1 MKSGKDGARVL
12 VVGAGFAGLATV
24 SRLARGGMRVTLADR
39 HIYSTFQPLLYQV
52 ATAGLAPSDVAY
64 PLRGFAHKY
73 GARFRHG
80 DLAHVDTDGRIAEFA
95 DGGQLEYDY
104 LILATGVTAGFFGI
118 TGAAEYSHA
127 LYTLHDAATM
137 RARIL
142 AGLEQLS
149 LEGVHRDVT
158 VTIVGGGATGVEL
171 AGTLAEFRNI
181 GLPSSYPDI
190 DPQCVHIRLVE
201 QAPVLLTPYVPPLQ
215 EYAREQLVKRGV
227 DLRLNATI
235 KEITADRLIL
245 ADGEEL
251 PSDLTAWAAGVAGP
265 PEAGKWG
272 LPQGKG
278 GRLLVR
284 PDLRVEGQDRIF
296 AIGDIA
302 LTGDHPVPQL
312 AQPALQM
319 GLARGGP
326 DPAAGGRAGHHPVQ
340 LPRQGHDGHDRQPLG
355 RGRAQPRDTVP
366 RHRRLAGLA
375 RAAPGH
381 PAGRP
386 EPDHR
391 ADQLVVALPELAAGW
406 RHHRR
411 RRPARPERRGQL
423 TRPARPAGADT
434 PARPRGQRGTMPG
447 TRSTSASSPASS
459 SSRLA
464 SGYRPGS
471 AANTTAAA

>member
-1 MKSGKDGARVL
+1 MKSANDGARVL

-142 AGLEQLS
+142 AGLELLS
-149 LEGVHRDVT
+149 LEGVRRDVT

-227 DLRLNATI
+227 DLHLNATI

-245 ADGEEL
+245 ADGQEL

-278 GRLLVR
+278 GRLLAR

-302 LTGDHPVPQL
+302 LTGEHPVPQL

-319 GLARGGP
+319 GRH
-326 DPAAGGRAGHHPVQ
+326 AAVQIRRLEAGQ
-340 LPRQGHDGHDRQPLG
+340 
-355 RGRAQPRDTVP
+355 DTVP
-366 RHRRLAGLA
+366 FRYHDKGTMATIGSRSAVVELDHGIRFRGTIAWLAWLA
-375 RAAPGH
+375 LHLVTLLG
-381 PAGRP
+381 GRN
-386 EPDHR
+386 R
-391 ADQLVVALPELAAGW
+391 ITALINLSSRYLSW
-406 RHHRR
+406 
-411 RRPARPERRGQL
+411 RRGGGIIVGDDP
-423 TRPARPAGADT
+423 PAQNAEG
-434 PARPRGQRGTMPG
+434 
-447 TRSTSASSPASS
+447 
-459 SSRLA
+459 
-464 SGYRPGS
+464 
-471 AANTTAAA
+471 N

>member
-1 MKSGKDGARVL
+1 MKSANDGARVL

-142 AGLEQLS
+142 AGLERLS
-149 LEGVHRDVT
+149 LEGVRKDVT

-227 DLRLNATI
+227 DLHLNATI

-245 ADGEEL
+245 ADGQEL

-278 GRLLVR
+278 GRLLAR

-319 GLARGGP
+319 GRH
-326 DPAAGGRAGHHPVQ
+326 AAVQIRRLEAGQ
-340 LPRQGHDGHDRQPLG
+340 
-355 RGRAQPRDTVP
+355 DTVP
-366 RHRRLAGLA
+366 FRYHDKGTMATIGSRSAVVELNHGIRFRGTIAWLAWLA
-375 RAAPGH
+375 LHLITLLG
-381 PAGRP
+381 GRN
-386 EPDHR
+386 R
-391 ADQLVVALPELAAGW
+391 ITALINLSSRYLSW
-406 RHHRR
+406 
-411 RRPARPERRGQL
+411 RRGGGIIVGDDP
-423 TRPARPAGADT
+423 PAQNAEG
-434 PARPRGQRGTMPG
+434 
-447 TRSTSASSPASS
+447 
-459 SSRLA
+459 
-464 SGYRPGS
+464 
-471 AANTTAAA
+471 N

>member
-1 MKSGKDGARVL
+1 VKSANDGARVL

-142 AGLEQLS
+142 AGLELLS
-149 LEGVHRDVT
+149 LEGVRRDVT

-171 AGTLAEFRNI
+171 AGTLAELRNI

-227 DLRLNATI
+227 DLHLNATI

-245 ADGEEL
+245 ADGQEL

-278 GRLLVR
+278 GRLLAR

-302 LTGDHPVPQL
+302 LTGEHPVPQL

-319 GLARGGP
+319 GRH
-326 DPAAGGRAGHHPVQ
+326 AAVQIRRLEAGQ
-340 LPRQGHDGHDRQPLG
+340 
-355 RGRAQPRDTVP
+355 DTVP
-366 RHRRLAGLA
+366 FRYHDKGTMATIGSRSAVVELNHGIRFRGTIAWLAWLA
-375 RAAPGH
+375 LHLVTLLG
-381 PAGRP
+381 GRN
-386 EPDHR
+386 R
-391 ADQLVVALPELAAGW
+391 ITALINLSSRYLSW
-406 RHHRR
+406 
-411 RRPARPERRGQL
+411 RRGGGIIVGDDP
-423 TRPARPAGADT
+423 PAQNAEG
-434 PARPRGQRGTMPG
+434 
-447 TRSTSASSPASS
+447 
-459 SSRLA
+459 
-464 SGYRPGS
+464 
-471 AANTTAAA
+471 N

>member
-1 MKSGKDGARVL
+1 VKSANDGPRVL

-80 DLAHVDTDGRIAEFA
+80 DLAHVDPDGRIAEFA
-95 DGGQLEYDY
+95 DGGHLEYDY

-142 AGLEQLS
+142 AGLERLS
-149 LEGVHRDVT
+149 LEGVRKDVT

-190 DPQCVHIRLVE
+190 DPQCVHIRLIE

-278 GRLLVR
+278 GRLLAR

-302 LTGDHPVPQL
+302 VTGDHPVPQL

-319 GLARGGP
+319 GRH
-326 DPAAGGRAGHHPVQ
+326 AAAQIRRLEAGQ
-340 LPRQGHDGHDRQPLG
+340 
-355 RGRAQPRDTVP
+355 DTVP
-366 RHRRLAGLA
+366 FRYHDKGTMATIGSRSAVVELNHGIRFRGTIAWLAWLA
-375 RAAPGH
+375 LHLVTLLG
-381 PAGRP
+381 GRN
-386 EPDHR
+386 R
-391 ADQLVVALPELAAGW
+391 INALINLSSRYLSW
-406 RHHRR
+406 
-411 RRPARPERRGQL
+411 RRGGGIIVGDDP
-423 TRPARPAGADT
+423 PAQNAEG
-434 PARPRGQRGTMPG
+434 
-447 TRSTSASSPASS
+447 
-459 SSRLA
+459 
-464 SGYRPGS
+464 
-471 AANTTAAA
+471 N

>member
-1 MKSGKDGARVL
+1 MKSANDGARVL

-142 AGLEQLS
+142 AGLERLS
-149 LEGVHRDVT
+149 LEGVRKDVT

-227 DLRLNATI
+227 DLHLNATI

-245 ADGEEL
+245 ADGQEL

-278 GRLLVR
+278 GRLLTR

-319 GLARGGP
+319 GRH
-326 DPAAGGRAGHHPVQ
+326 AAVQIRRLEAGQ
-340 LPRQGHDGHDRQPLG
+340 
-355 RGRAQPRDTVP
+355 DTVP
-366 RHRRLAGLA
+366 FRYHDKGTMATIGSRSAVVELNHGIRFRGTIAWLAWLA
-375 RAAPGH
+375 LHLITLLG
-381 PAGRP
+381 GRN
-386 EPDHR
+386 R
-391 ADQLVVALPELAAGW
+391 ITALINLSSRYLSW
-406 RHHRR
+406 
-411 RRPARPERRGQL
+411 RRGGGIIVGDDP
-423 TRPARPAGADT
+423 PAQNAEG
-434 PARPRGQRGTMPG
+434 
-447 TRSTSASSPASS
+447 
-459 SSRLA
+459 
-464 SGYRPGS
+464 
-471 AANTTAAA
+471 N

>member
-1 MKSGKDGARVL
+1 LGVRVAGKANAVKSANDGARVL

-24 SRLARGGMRVTLADR
+24 SRLARGGMQVTLADR

-190 DPQCVHIRLVE
+190 DPECVHIRLVE

-227 DLRLNATI
+227 DLHLNATI

-245 ADGEEL
+245 ADGQEL

-278 GRLLVR
+278 GRLLAR

-319 GLARGGP
+319 GRH
-326 DPAAGGRAGHHPVQ
+326 AAVQIRRLEAGQ
-340 LPRQGHDGHDRQPLG
+340 
-355 RGRAQPRDTVP
+355 DTVP
-366 RHRRLAGLA
+366 FRYHDKGTMATIGSRSAVVELNHGIRFRGTIAWLAWLA
-375 RAAPGH
+375 LHLVTLLG
-381 PAGRP
+381 GRN
-386 EPDHR
+386 R
-391 ADQLVVALPELAAGW
+391 ITALINLSSRYLSW
-406 RHHRR
+406 
-411 RRPARPERRGQL
+411 RRGGGIIVGDDP
-423 TRPARPAGADT
+423 PAQNAEG
-434 PARPRGQRGTMPG
+434 
-447 TRSTSASSPASS
+447 
-459 SSRLA
+459 
-464 SGYRPGS
+464 
-471 AANTTAAA
+471 N

>member
-1 MKSGKDGARVL
+1 VKSANDGARVL

-80 DLAHVDTDGRIAEFA
+80 DLAHVDTDSRIAEFA
-95 DGGQLEYDY
+95 DGGHLEYDY

-142 AGLEQLS
+142 AGLERLS
-149 LEGVHRDVT
+149 LEGVRKDVT

-181 GLPSSYPDI
+181 GLHSSYPDI
-190 DPQCVHIRLVE
+190 DPECVHIRLVE
-201 QAPVLLTPYVPPLQ
+201 QAPALLTPYVPPLQ

-227 DLRLNATI
+227 DLHLNATI

-245 ADGEEL
+245 ADGQEL

-278 GRLLVR
+278 GRLLAR

-302 LTGDHPVPQL
+302 LTGEHPVPQL

-319 GLARGGP
+319 GRHAAVQIRRLEAGQGTVPFRYHDKGIMATIGSRSAVVELNHGIRFRGTIAWLAWLALHLVTLLGGRNRINALINLSSRYLSWRRGGGIIVGD
-326 DPAAGGRAGHHPVQ
+326 DPP
-340 LPRQGHDGHDRQPLG
+340 
-355 RGRAQPRDTVP
+355 AQN
-366 RHRRLAGLA
+366 AEG
-375 RAAPGH
+375 
-381 PAGRP
+381 
-386 EPDHR
+386 
-391 ADQLVVALPELAAGW
+391 
-406 RHHRR
+406 
-411 RRPARPERRGQL
+411 
-423 TRPARPAGADT
+423 
-434 PARPRGQRGTMPG
+434 
-447 TRSTSASSPASS
+447 
-459 SSRLA
+459 
-464 SGYRPGS
+464 
-471 AANTTAAA
+471 N

>member
-1 MKSGKDGARVL
+1 MKSANDEARVL

-24 SRLARGGMRVTLADR
+24 RRLARGGMQVTLADR

-64 PLRGFAHKY
+64 PLRGFAHRY

-80 DLAHVDTDGRIAEFA
+80 DLAHVDAAARVAEFA
-95 DGGQLEYDY
+95 DGGRLEYDY
-104 LILATGVTAGFFGI
+104 LILAIGVSAGFFGI
-118 TGAAEYSHA
+118 TGAAEHSYA

-142 AGLEQLS
+142 AGLELLS
-149 LEGVHRDVT
+149 LEDDRRDVT

-190 DPQCVHIRLVE
+190 DPECVHIRLVE
-201 QAPVLLTPYVPPLQ
+201 RAPALLAPYVPPLQ
-215 EYAREQLVKRGV
+215 EYARQQLVKRGV

-235 KEITADRLIL
+235 KEITVDRLIL
-245 ADGEEL
+245 ADGQEL

-284 PDLRVEGQDRIF
+284 PDLRVEGEDRIF

-302 LTGDHPVPQL
+302 LSDDHPVAQL

-319 GLARGGP
+319 GRH
-326 DPAAGGRAGHHPVQ
+326 AALQIRRLEAGQ
-340 LPRQGHDGHDRQPLG
+340 
-355 RGRAQPRDTVP
+355 DTVP
-366 RHRRLAGLA
+366 FSYHDKGTMATIGSRSAVVELNHGIRFHGTIAWLAWLA
-375 RAAPGH
+375 LHLITLLG
-381 PAGRP
+381 GRN
-386 EPDHR
+386 R
-391 ADQLVVALPELAAGW
+391 ITALINLTSRFFSW
-406 RHHRR
+406 
-411 RRPARPERRGQL
+411 RRGGGIIVGDDP
-423 TRPARPAGADT
+423 PAQNAD
-434 PARPRGQRGTMPG
+434 G
-447 TRSTSASSPASS
+447 
-459 SSRLA
+459 
-464 SGYRPGS
+464 
-471 AANTTAAA
+471 N

>member
-1 MKSGKDGARVL
+1 MKSANDGARVL

-149 LEGVHRDVT
+149 LEGVRRDVT

-227 DLRLNATI
+227 DLHLNATI

-245 ADGEEL
+245 ADGQEL

-278 GRLLVR
+278 GRLLAR

-319 GLARGGP
+319 GRH
-326 DPAAGGRAGHHPVQ
+326 AAVQIRRLEAGQ
-340 LPRQGHDGHDRQPLG
+340 
-355 RGRAQPRDTVP
+355 DTVP
-366 RHRRLAGLA
+366 FRYHDKGTMATIGSRSAVVELNHGIRFRGTIAWLAWLA
-375 RAAPGH
+375 LHLVTLLG
-381 PAGRP
+381 GRN
-386 EPDHR
+386 R
-391 ADQLVVALPELAAGW
+391 ITALINLSSRYLSW
-406 RHHRR
+406 
-411 RRPARPERRGQL
+411 RRGGGIIVGDDP
-423 TRPARPAGADT
+423 PAQNAEG
-434 PARPRGQRGTMPG
+434 
-447 TRSTSASSPASS
+447 
-459 SSRLA
+459 
-464 SGYRPGS
+464 
-471 AANTTAAA
+471 N

>member
-1 MKSGKDGARVL
+1 VKSANDGARVL

-142 AGLEQLS
+142 AGLELLS

-227 DLRLNATI
+227 DLHLNATI

-245 ADGEEL
+245 ADGQEL

-265 PEAGKWG
+265 PQAGKWG

-278 GRLLVR
+278 GRLLAR

-302 LTGDHPVPQL
+302 LTGEHPVPQL

-319 GLARGGP
+319 GRH
-326 DPAAGGRAGHHPVQ
+326 AAVQIRRLEAGQ
-340 LPRQGHDGHDRQPLG
+340 
-355 RGRAQPRDTVP
+355 DTVP
-366 RHRRLAGLA
+366 FRYH
-375 RAAPGH
+375 
-381 PAGRP
+381 
-386 EPDHR
+386 D
-391 ADQLVVALPELAAGW
+391 
-406 RHHRR
+406 
-411 RRPARPERRGQL
+411 
-423 TRPARPAGADT
+423 
-434 PARPRGQRGTMPG
+434 RGTMATIGSCSAVVELDHGIRFRG
-447 TRSTSASSPASS
+447 TIAWLAWLALHLVTLLGGRNRITALINL
-459 SSRLA
+459 SSRYLSWRRGGGIIVGDDPPA
-464 SGYRPGS
+464 QNAEG
-471 AANTTAAA
+471 N

>member
-1 MKSGKDGARVL
+1 VKSGNDGARVL

-95 DGGQLEYDY
+95 DGGQLGYDY

-190 DPQCVHIRLVE
+190 DPECVHIRLVE

-227 DLRLNATI
+227 DLHLNATI

-245 ADGEEL
+245 ADGQEL

-278 GRLLVR
+278 GRLLTR

-319 GLARGGP
+319 GRH
-326 DPAAGGRAGHHPVQ
+326 AAVQIRRLEAGQ
-340 LPRQGHDGHDRQPLG
+340 
-355 RGRAQPRDTVP
+355 DTVP
-366 RHRRLAGLA
+366 FRYHDKGTMATIGSRSAVVELNHGIRFRGTIAWLAWLA
-375 RAAPGH
+375 LHLVTLLG
-381 PAGRP
+381 GRN
-386 EPDHR
+386 R
-391 ADQLVVALPELAAGW
+391 ITALINLSSRYLSW
-406 RHHRR
+406 
-411 RRPARPERRGQL
+411 RRGGGIIVGDDP
-423 TRPARPAGADT
+423 PAQNAEG
-434 PARPRGQRGTMPG
+434 
-447 TRSTSASSPASS
+447 
-459 SSRLA
+459 
-464 SGYRPGS
+464 
-471 AANTTAAA
+471 N

>member
-1 MKSGKDGARVL
+1 VKSANDGARVL

-142 AGLEQLS
+142 AGLELLS
-149 LEGVHRDVT
+149 LEGVRRDVT

-227 DLRLNATI
+227 DLHLNATI

-245 ADGEEL
+245 ADGQEL

-278 GRLLVR
+278 GRLLAR

-302 LTGDHPVPQL
+302 LTGEHPVPQL

-319 GLARGGP
+319 GRH
-326 DPAAGGRAGHHPVQ
+326 AAVQIRRLEAGQ
-340 LPRQGHDGHDRQPLG
+340 
-355 RGRAQPRDTVP
+355 DTVP
-366 RHRRLAGLA
+366 FRYHDKGTMATIGSRSAVVELDHGIRFRGTIAWLAWLA
-375 RAAPGH
+375 LHLVTLLG
-381 PAGRP
+381 GRN
-386 EPDHR
+386 R
-391 ADQLVVALPELAAGW
+391 ITALINLSSRYLSW
-406 RHHRR
+406 
-411 RRPARPERRGQL
+411 RRGGGIIVGDDP
-423 TRPARPAGADT
+423 PAQNAEG
-434 PARPRGQRGTMPG
+434 
-447 TRSTSASSPASS
+447 
-459 SSRLA
+459 
-464 SGYRPGS
+464 
-471 AANTTAAA
+471 N

>member
-1 MKSGKDGARVL
+1 MKSANDGARVL

-142 AGLEQLS
+142 AGLERLS
-149 LEGVHRDVT
+149 LEGVRKDVT

-227 DLRLNATI
+227 DLHLNATI

-245 ADGEEL
+245 ADGQEL

-319 GLARGGP
+319 GRH
-326 DPAAGGRAGHHPVQ
+326 AAVQIRRLEAGQ
-340 LPRQGHDGHDRQPLG
+340 
-355 RGRAQPRDTVP
+355 DTVP
-366 RHRRLAGLA
+366 FRYHDKGTMATIGSRSAVVELNHGIRFRGTIAWLAWLA
-375 RAAPGH
+375 LHLITLLG
-381 PAGRP
+381 GRN
-386 EPDHR
+386 R
-391 ADQLVVALPELAAGW
+391 ITALINLSSRYLSW
-406 RHHRR
+406 
-411 RRPARPERRGQL
+411 RRGGGIIVGDDP
-423 TRPARPAGADT
+423 PAQNAEG
-434 PARPRGQRGTMPG
+434 
-447 TRSTSASSPASS
+447 
-459 SSRLA
+459 
-464 SGYRPGS
+464 
-471 AANTTAAA
+471 N

>member
-1 MKSGKDGARVL
+1 VKSANDGARVL

-24 SRLARGGMRVTLADR
+24 RRLARGGMRVTLADR

-142 AGLEQLS
+142 AGLELLS
-149 LEGVHRDVT
+149 LQGVRRDVT

-227 DLRLNATI
+227 DLHLNATI

-245 ADGEEL
+245 ADGQEL

-265 PEAGKWG
+265 PGAGKWG

-278 GRLLVR
+278 GRLLAR

-302 LTGDHPVPQL
+302 LTGEHPVPQL

-319 GLARGGP
+319 GRH
-326 DPAAGGRAGHHPVQ
+326 AAVQIRRLEAGQ
-340 LPRQGHDGHDRQPLG
+340 
-355 RGRAQPRDTVP
+355 DTVP
-366 RHRRLAGLA
+366 FRYHDKGTMATIGSRSAVVELNHGIRFRGTIAWLAWLA
-375 RAAPGH
+375 LHLVTLLG
-381 PAGRP
+381 GRN
-386 EPDHR
+386 R
-391 ADQLVVALPELAAGW
+391 ITALINLSSRYLSW
-406 RHHRR
+406 
-411 RRPARPERRGQL
+411 RRGGGIIVGDDP
-423 TRPARPAGADT
+423 PAQNAEG
-434 PARPRGQRGTMPG
+434 
-447 TRSTSASSPASS
+447 
-459 SSRLA
+459 
-464 SGYRPGS
+464 
-471 AANTTAAA
+471 N

>member
-1 MKSGKDGARVL
+1 VKSAKDGARVL

-142 AGLEQLS
+142 AGLERLS
-149 LEGVHRDVT
+149 LEGVRRDVT

-181 GLPSSYPDI
+181 GLHSSYPDI

-227 DLRLNATI
+227 DLHLNATI

-245 ADGEEL
+245 ADGQEL

-278 GRLLVR
+278 GRLLAR

-319 GLARGGP
+319 GRH
-326 DPAAGGRAGHHPVQ
+326 AAVQIRRLEAGQ
-340 LPRQGHDGHDRQPLG
+340 
-355 RGRAQPRDTVP
+355 DTVP
-366 RHRRLAGLA
+366 FRYHDKGTMATIGSRSAVVELNHGIRFRGTIAWLAWLA
-375 RAAPGH
+375 LHLITLLG
-381 PAGRP
+381 GRN
-386 EPDHR
+386 R
-391 ADQLVVALPELAAGW
+391 ITALINLTSRYLSW
-406 RHHRR
+406 
-411 RRPARPERRGQL
+411 RRGGGIIVGDDP
-423 TRPARPAGADT
+423 PAQNAEG
-434 PARPRGQRGTMPG
+434 
-447 TRSTSASSPASS
+447 
-459 SSRLA
+459 
-464 SGYRPGS
+464 
-471 AANTTAAA
+471 N

>member
-1 MKSGKDGARVL
+1 MKSANDGARVL
-12 VVGAGFAGLATV
+12 VVGAGFAGLATI

-142 AGLEQLS
+142 EGLERLS
-149 LEGVHRDVT
+149 LEGARKDVT

-201 QAPVLLTPYVPPLQ
+201 QAPALLTPYVPPLQ

-227 DLRLNATI
+227 ELRLNATI

-278 GRLLVR
+278 GRLLAR

-319 GLARGGP
+319 GRH
-326 DPAAGGRAGHHPVQ
+326 AAVQIRRLEAGQ
-340 LPRQGHDGHDRQPLG
+340 
-355 RGRAQPRDTVP
+355 DTVP
-366 RHRRLAGLA
+366 FRYHDKGTMATIGSRSAVVELNHGIRFRGTIAWLAWLA
-375 RAAPGH
+375 LHLITLLG
-381 PAGRP
+381 GRN
-386 EPDHR
+386 R
-391 ADQLVVALPELAAGW
+391 ITALINLSSRYLSW
-406 RHHRR
+406 
-411 RRPARPERRGQL
+411 RRGGGIIVGDDP
-423 TRPARPAGADT
+423 PAQNAEG
-434 PARPRGQRGTMPG
+434 
-447 TRSTSASSPASS
+447 
-459 SSRLA
+459 
-464 SGYRPGS
+464 
-471 AANTTAAA
+471 N

>member
-1 MKSGKDGARVL
+1 VKSANDGARVL
-12 VVGAGFAGLATV
+12 VVGAGFAGLATI

-142 AGLEQLS
+142 EGLERLS
-149 LEGVHRDVT
+149 LEGVRKDVT

-201 QAPVLLTPYVPPLQ
+201 QAPALLTPYVPPLQ

-227 DLRLNATI
+227 ELRLNATI

-278 GRLLVR
+278 GRLLAR

-319 GLARGGP
+319 GRH
-326 DPAAGGRAGHHPVQ
+326 AAVQIRRLEAGQ
-340 LPRQGHDGHDRQPLG
+340 
-355 RGRAQPRDTVP
+355 DTVP
-366 RHRRLAGLA
+366 FRYHDKGTMATIGSRSAVVELNHGIRFRGTIAWLAWLA
-375 RAAPGH
+375 LHLITLLG
-381 PAGRP
+381 GRN
-386 EPDHR
+386 R
-391 ADQLVVALPELAAGW
+391 ITALINLSSRYLSW
-406 RHHRR
+406 
-411 RRPARPERRGQL
+411 RRGGGIIVGDDP
-423 TRPARPAGADT
+423 PAQNAEG
-434 PARPRGQRGTMPG
+434 
-447 TRSTSASSPASS
+447 
-459 SSRLA
+459 
-464 SGYRPGS
+464 
-471 AANTTAAA
+471 N

>member
-1 MKSGKDGARVL
+1 VKSAKDGARVL

-142 AGLEQLS
+142 AGLERLS
-149 LEGVHRDVT
+149 LEGVRKDVT

-227 DLRLNATI
+227 DLHLNATI

-245 ADGEEL
+245 ADGQEL

-278 GRLLVR
+278 GRLLAR

-319 GLARGGP
+319 GRH
-326 DPAAGGRAGHHPVQ
+326 AAVQIRRLEAGQ
-340 LPRQGHDGHDRQPLG
+340 
-355 RGRAQPRDTVP
+355 DTVP
-366 RHRRLAGLA
+366 FRYHDKGTMATIGSRSAVVELNHGIRFRGTIAWLAWLA
-375 RAAPGH
+375 LHLITLLG
-381 PAGRP
+381 GRN
-386 EPDHR
+386 R
-391 ADQLVVALPELAAGW
+391 ITALINLSSRYLSW
-406 RHHRR
+406 
-411 RRPARPERRGQL
+411 RRGGGIIVGDDP
-423 TRPARPAGADT
+423 PAQNAEG
-434 PARPRGQRGTMPG
+434 
-447 TRSTSASSPASS
+447 
-459 SSRLA
+459 
-464 SGYRPGS
+464 
-471 AANTTAAA
+471 N

>member
-1 MKSGKDGARVL
+1 VKSANDGARVL

-142 AGLEQLS
+142 AGLELLS
-149 LEGVHRDVT
+149 LEGVRKDVT

-227 DLRLNATI
+227 DLHLNATI

-245 ADGEEL
+245 ADGQEL

-278 GRLLVR
+278 GRLQAR

-302 LTGDHPVPQL
+302 LTGEHPVPQL

-319 GLARGGP
+319 GRH
-326 DPAAGGRAGHHPVQ
+326 AAVQIRRLEAGQ
-340 LPRQGHDGHDRQPLG
+340 
-355 RGRAQPRDTVP
+355 DTVP
-366 RHRRLAGLA
+366 FRYHDKGTMATIGSRSAVVELNHGIRFRGTIAWLAWLA
-375 RAAPGH
+375 LHLVTLLG
-381 PAGRP
+381 GRN
-386 EPDHR
+386 R
-391 ADQLVVALPELAAGW
+391 ITALINLSSRYLSW
-406 RHHRR
+406 
-411 RRPARPERRGQL
+411 RRGGGIIVGDDP
-423 TRPARPAGADT
+423 PAQNAEG
-434 PARPRGQRGTMPG
+434 
-447 TRSTSASSPASS
+447 
-459 SSRLA
+459 
-464 SGYRPGS
+464 
-471 AANTTAAA
+471 N